1 MDKDEVDQLKKEI
14 GTIREGQQQ
23 ALEEQW
29 MKIEEKLIHKQENI
43 VKISKEDI
51 INVNN
56 VIEKKIQEKDVEEIA
71 RKDRKNNMANF
82 GIKESETM
90 SGKEKQ
96 EVHLKEVQKIL
107 KDCCEVE
114 LK

>member
-14 GTIREGQQQ
+14 GTIREGQQW

-51 INVNN
+51 TNVNN
-56 VIEKKIQEKDVEEIA
+56 VIEKKIQEKDVE
-71 RKDRKNNMANF
+71 
-82 GIKESETM
+82 
-90 SGKEKQ
+90 
-96 EVHLKEVQKIL
+96 
-107 KDCCEVE
+107 
-114 LK
+114 

>member
-1 MDKDEVDQLKKEI
+1 MDKDEDDQLKKET

-56 VIEKKIQEKDVEEIA
+56 VIEKKIQEKDVEEKA
-71 RKDRKNNMANF
+71 RKDRK
-82 GIKESETM
+82 IIWLILSLK
-90 SGKEKQ
+90 KVKQ
-96 EVHLKEVQKIL
+96 
-107 KDCCEVE
+107 
-114 LK
+114 